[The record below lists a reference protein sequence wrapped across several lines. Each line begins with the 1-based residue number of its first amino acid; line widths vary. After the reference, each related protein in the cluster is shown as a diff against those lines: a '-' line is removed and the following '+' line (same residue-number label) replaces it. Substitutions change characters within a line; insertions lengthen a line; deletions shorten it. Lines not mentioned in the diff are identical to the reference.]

1 MNFGWKSVNG
11 VLLLNKYLQILLTQY
26 VPRCSCK
33 TGCAKICGY
42 DLSIVLNIANVKG
55 VIINKNIWRHTV
67 QNVSFKNCFNEYFH
81 VLYYLF

>member
-11 VLLLNKYLQILLTQY
+11 VLVRKKYLQILLTQY

-42 DLSIVLNIANVKG
+42 KPEHCTEYCKCQGCD
-55 VIINKNIWRHTV
+55 NKQKHLEAYSTKCK
-67 QNVSFKNCFNEYFH
+67 F
-81 VLYYLF
+81 